1 MKNFQK
7 VSFES
12 VNGVMN
18 VAGQLY
24 PRSLVLVNERGTA
37 YNIQA
42 KVRNTDKFFVIKA
55 LGKAL
60 LASMR
65 EANTLNSTEAAQTS
79 KKRVINP
86 ITPALSSFAILVTDK
101 EGKMLQNSVLSVT
114 DGGKL
119 RSVIRITKSM
129 PVYKLIVE
137 QGAQFGDDAVTFAL
151 NAWVKATIEQLNYV
165 ANLDE
170 ALLTAANSNEKEA
183 EKAEKKNAKAEKAEK
198 AEKAA

>member
-42 KVRNTDKFFVIKA
+42 KVRNTDKFSVIKA

-65 EANTLNSTEAAQTS
+65 EANTLNSTEAAQIS

-101 EGKMLQNSVLSVT
+101 EGKMLQNSVLSVA

-129 PVYKLIVE
+129 PIYKLIVE

-170 ALLTAANSNEKEA
+170 ALLAAANSNEKEA
-183 EKAEKKNAKAEKAEK
+183 EKAEK
-198 AEKAA
+198 AA